1 MIENIAAR
9 RIRGVVAP
17 AGNAARA
24 AAPEERRRNFHF
36 GVSLAAISMAAG
48 AVCAQPY
55 PAKPIRIITAAAGG
69 GSDYT
74 TRMVATPLA
83 AALGQPVIVDNRG
96 LIAADVA
103 AKAPPDGY
111 TLLLSGQTLWL
122 LPFMRENVPSGPND
136 FTPITTVTQYP
147 NILVVHPTLP
157 AKSVKELIA
166 LAKARPGEL
175 NFATSGNGN
184 SVHLAGE
191 VCKSIAGVDVVRV
204 NYKAGSQAVTD
215 LLAGQTQ
222 FMFSVPASVTAHVNT
237 GRLRALA
244 ITSEKRSALWP
255 GLPSIAQTLPGY
267 DVASRLAIFAPAG
280 TPPAIIA
287 KLNAEVNKWL
297 ASPEGKEKLVAIGAN
312 AAGGSPEDF
321 ARHIQVETA
330 KWAKVVKESG
340 AKVD

>member
-1 MIENIAAR
+1 
-9 RIRGVVAP
+9 
-17 AGNAARA
+17 
-24 AAPEERRRNFHF
+24 
-36 GVSLAAISMAAG
+36 MAAG

-191 VCKSIAGVDVVRV
+191 VFKSIAGVDVVRV

-280 TPPAIIA
+280 TPPAIVKRLNEEIVRILHRPEVQA
-287 KLNAEVNKWL
+287 KLIATGIEPVGD
-297 ASPEGKEKLVAIGAN
+297 SPEALAATVKSEIDRMGKVIK
-312 AAGGSPEDF
+312 AAGIRAD
-321 ARHIQVETA
+321 
-330 KWAKVVKESG
+330 
-340 AKVD
+340 

>member
-1 MIENIAAR
+1 
-9 RIRGVVAP
+9 V
-17 AGNAARA
+17 
-24 AAPEERRRNFHF
+24 
-36 GVSLAAISMAAG
+36 
-48 AVCAQPY
+48 
-55 PAKPIRIITAAAGG
+55 RIITAAAGG
-69 GSDYT
+69 GSDHA
-74 TRMVATPLA
+74 TRLIATPLA
-83 AALGQPVIVDNRG
+83 AGLGQQVIVDNRG
-96 LIAADVA
+96 LLAADVA

-122 LPFMRENVPSGPND
+122 LPFMRQNVASDVSD
-136 FTPITTVTQYP
+136 FTPITTATEAA

-191 VCKSIAGVDVVRV
+191 LFKSLAGVDVVRV

-215 LLAGQTQ
+215 LVAGQTQ
-222 FMFSVPASVTAHVNT
+222 FMFGVPASVMPHLAT

-255 GLPSIAQTLPGY
+255 DLPAIAQTLPGY

-280 TPPAIIA
+280 TPAAIVKRLNEEIVRVLRRSDIREKFIA
-287 KLNAEVNKWL
+287 TGIEPVGD
-297 ASPEGKEKLVAIGAN
+297 SPEALAAIVESEIERMGRIIK
-312 AAGGSPEDF
+312 AAGIRAD
-321 ARHIQVETA
+321 
-330 KWAKVVKESG
+330 
-340 AKVD
+340 